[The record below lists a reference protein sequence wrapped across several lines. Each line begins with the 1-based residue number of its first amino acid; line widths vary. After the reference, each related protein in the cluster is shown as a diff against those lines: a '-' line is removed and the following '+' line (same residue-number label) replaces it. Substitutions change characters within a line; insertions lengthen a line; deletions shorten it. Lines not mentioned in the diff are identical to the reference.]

1 MIALEA
7 IRMTLVTIDNDL
19 HSLEICIKEAD
30 GMIDINYGFIET
42 NQRSIQWNTE
52 EVEIQNRRLETLQW
66 QCRKTQEQL
75 D

>member
-30 GMIDINYGFIET
+30 GMIDINFGFIET
-42 NQRSIQWNTE
+42 PPIFMSISH
-52 EVEIQNRRLETLQW
+52 VERVDVTL
-66 QCRKTQEQL
+66 
-75 D
+75 